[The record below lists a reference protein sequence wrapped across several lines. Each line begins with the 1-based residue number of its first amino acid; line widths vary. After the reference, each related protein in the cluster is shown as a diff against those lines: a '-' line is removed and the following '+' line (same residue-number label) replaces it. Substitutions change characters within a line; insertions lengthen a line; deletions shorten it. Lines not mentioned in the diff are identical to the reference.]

1 MDENTGFI
9 TTASNFKGKKGQ
21 RFTIQVSAHDN
32 FGRVPTNEAFEEATV
47 QVKWCNRSLI
57 FTCNIAFV
65 FFLSQKGLIRN
76 ITCS

>member
-1 MDENTGFI
+1 MEESTGFI

-47 QVKWCNRSLI
+47 QVKWCISFLI

-65 FFLSQKGLIRN
+65 FFPSQTGLIGN
-76 ITCS
+76 M

>member
-1 MDENTGFI
+1 MDESTGFI

-32 FGRVPTNEAFEEATV
+32 FGRVPSNEAFEEATV
-47 QVKWCNRSLI
+47 QVKWCIRFLS

-65 FFLSQKGLIRN
+65 FFSSQTGLIDN
-76 ITCS
+76 V

>member
-1 MDENTGFI
+1 MEESTGFI

-47 QVKWCNRSLI
+47 QVKWCISCFLI
-57 FTCNIAFV
+57 LTCNIAFV
-65 FFLSQKGLIRN
+65 FFPSQTGLIGN
-76 ITCS
+76 V